1 MLKHVMVTLDG
12 SELAEQALEYAERI
26 LPEGGQI
33 TLLSVV
39 DVPDI
44 QVYTMY
50 DMPLLVKEMDY
61 DQFVNKVESGMKEY
75 LDGLVKSLHQRGL
88 HAETKIL
95 AGDPAQVIVDQAAK
109 SKVDTIV
116 MSTHGRS
123 GLSRWLFGS
132 VTQKVL
138 NAMPCPVLVVPGVV
152 HVSSREEAKE
162 DVTDT
167 PLNTASQTT

>member
-1 MLKHVMVTLDG
+1 MLQHVMVTLDG
-12 SELAEQALEYAERI
+12 SELAEQALKYAERI
-26 LPEGGQI
+26 LPEGGRI

-44 QVYTMY
+44 QVYTLY

-61 DQFVNKVESGMKEY
+61 DQFVTKVETGMKEY
-75 LDGLVKSLHQRGL
+75 LDGLVKNLQRRGL
-88 HAETKIL
+88 RAETKII
-95 AGDPAQVIVDQAAK
+95 AGDPAQVIVEQAAK
-109 SKVDTIV
+109 LNVDTIV

-138 NAMPCPVLVVPGVV
+138 NAIPCPVLVVPGTVQ
-152 HVSSREEAKE
+152 EESDEKASE
-162 DVTDT
+162 PTTDS
-167 PLNTASQTT
+167 ASQPA

>member
-1 MLKHVMVTLDG
+1 MLKHVLVTLDG
-12 SELAEQALEYAERI
+12 SELAEQALAYAERI
-26 LPEGGQI
+26 LPKGGEI

-75 LDGLVKSLHQRGL
+75 LDGQVKRLQEHGL
-88 HAETKIL
+88 HAHAKIL

-109 SKVDTIV
+109 LKVDTIV

-152 HVSSREEAKE
+152 HVSSDEEAKQE
-162 DVTDT
+162 ASDT
-167 PLNTASQTT
+167 PLNTASQPT